1 MIHLPEQIIEPLN
14 RINAVYFSD
23 PGRTIELAEG
33 EQLVG
38 QGEECRRVYYVKKGC
53 FAAFRRADSYAGVDL
68 PVESNT
74 RGYEVFR
81 AEEGSYVCVQAFFS
95 RSYHSSNDIVALEDS
110 VVTYVDDTTEVVEP
124 EKYGC
129 FERQFIPVLVHE
141 LAARNSR
148 IFTKTSEKEEAL
160 RVLQRAEMAGTLAQ
174 LSAGIAHEL
183 NNAVGVLSRRTEFVA
198 DSLQEYLEDEDKNNA
213 QLFAY
218 GFEDNSFV
226 SASELRSAARYYER
240 ELDLPQEAAKV
251 MAHIFPN
258 TDEGRKQPGKFIRN
272 VKKNYRFWELGHD
285 LRDMRMASKL
295 ATGIVRAVKLL
306 GGGNSTREA
315 DVSVE
320 QSVTDALNLLH
331 NKLKRVEVQTH
342 FAPMPGITAD
352 ITELVQVWSNI
363 IKNACDAM
371 EHGDT
376 PAPRIRISGECCHV
390 QGVHLL
396 PTEYISVTIA
406 NNGPAIDEENLN
418 KIFNPNFTTKKLG
431 LDFGLGLGLAIVR
444 RVVDSY
450 NGTIEVRSNDQE
462 TSFTINLPTSQIH
475 GNA

>member
-1 MIHLPEQIIEPLN
+1 MLQLPEQIIEPLE

-38 QGEECRRVYYVKKGC
+38 QGEECHRVYYVKKGC
-53 FAAFRRADSYAGVDL
+53 FAAFRKADSYAGVDL
-68 PVESNT
+68 PVESGT

-95 RSYHSSNDIVALEDS
+95 RSYHSSNYIVALEDS

-124 EKYGC
+124 ETYGC

-160 RVLQRAEMAGTLAQ
+160 RIVQRAEMASSLAQ

-198 DSLQEYLEDEDKNNA
+198 DSLQEHLEADDKLNA
-213 QLFAY
+213 QLFTY
-218 GFEDNSFV
+218 GLEDNSFV
-226 SASELRSAARYYER
+226 SAQELRSAARYYER

-251 MAHIFPN
+251 MAHIFPD
-258 TDEGRKQPGKFIRN
+258 TEEGRKQPGKFTRN
-272 VKKNYRFWELGHD
+272 LKRNYRFWELGHD

-295 ATGIVRAVKLL
+295 ASGIVRAVKLL
-306 GGGNSTREA
+306 GGGNSTREPN
-315 DVSVE
+315 VSVE

-331 NKLKRVEVQTH
+331 NKLKRVKVETQ
-342 FAPMPGITAD
+342 FSPLPGIIAD
-352 ITELVQVWSNI
+352 TTELVQVWSNV

-371 EHGDT
+371 EQGATGH
-376 PAPRIRISGECCHV
+376 PSIRITAECCHV

-396 PTEYISVTIA
+396 PTEYISVCIA

-462 TSFTINLPTSQIH
+462 TSFTINIPTSQIH
-475 GNA
+475 GND

>member
-1 MIHLPEQIIEPLN
+1 MLQIPEQIIEPLK

-38 QGEECRRVYYVKKGC
+38 QGEECHRVYYVKKGC
-53 FAAFRRADSYAGVDL
+53 FAAFRRAESYAGVDL
-68 PVESNT
+68 PVESST

-95 RSYHSSNDIVALEDS
+95 RSYHSSNYIVALEDS

-124 EKYGC
+124 EIYGC

-160 RVLQRAEMAGTLAQ
+160 RIVQRAEMASSLAQ

-198 DSLQEYLEDEDKNNA
+198 DSLQEYLEDDDKNNA
-213 QLFAY
+213 MLFSY
-218 GFEDNSFV
+218 GFEDNSFI
-226 SASELRSAARYYER
+226 SAQELRNAARYYER
-240 ELDLPQEAAKV
+240 EFDLPQEASKV
-251 MAHIFPN
+251 MAHIFPD

-272 VKKNYRFWELGHD
+272 LKKNYRFWELGHD

-295 ATGIVRAVKLL
+295 AAGIVRAVKLL
-306 GGGNSTREA
+306 GGGNSTREHN
-315 DVSVE
+315 VSVE
-320 QSVTDALNLLH
+320 QSVNDALNLLH
-331 NKLKRVEVQTH
+331 NKLKRVNITTQ
-342 FAPMPGITAD
+342 FSPMPGITAD
-352 ITELVQVWSNI
+352 ITELVQIWSNI

-371 EHGDT
+371 EHGAT
-376 PAPRIRISGECCHV
+376 EHPCISITARTCHV

-396 PTEYISVTIA
+396 PTEYISVCIE
-406 NNGPAIDEENLN
+406 NNGPAIDEDNLN

-444 RVVDSY
+444 RLVDSY
-450 NGTIEVRSNDQE
+450 SGTIEVRSNDQQ
-462 TSFTINLPTSQIH
+462 TSFTINLPTTQIH

>member
-1 MIHLPEQIIEPLN
+1 MYQLPEQILEPLK
-14 RINAVYFSD
+14 RINEVYFSD

-38 QGEECRRVYYVKKGC
+38 QGEECHRVYFVKKGC
-53 FAAFRRADSYAGVDL
+53 FAAFRRAESYAGVDL
-68 PVESNT
+68 PVESST

-95 RSYHSSNDIVALEDS
+95 RSYHSSNYIVALEDS

-160 RVLQRAEMAGTLAQ
+160 RIVQRAEMASSLAQ

-198 DSLQEYLEDEDKNNA
+198 DSLQEYLEDDDKLNA
-213 QLFAY
+213 QLFSY
-218 GFEDNSFV
+218 GFEDSSFI
-226 SASELRSAARYYER
+226 SAQELRNAARYYER

-272 VKKNYRFWELGHD
+272 LKRNYRFWELGHD

-306 GGGNSTREA
+306 GGGNSTREP
-315 DVSVE
+315 DVDVA

-331 NKLKRVEVQTH
+331 NKLKRVEVQTS
-342 FAPMPGITAD
+342 FDPMPGITAD
-352 ITELVQVWSNI
+352 ITELVQVWSNV

-371 EHGDT
+371 EQGATEH
-376 PAPRIRISGECCHV
+376 PCIRITGRSCRV

-396 PTEYISVTIA
+396 PTEYVSVTIS

-450 NGTIEVRSNDQE
+450 SGTIEVHSNDRE
-462 TSFTINLPTSQIH
+462 TSFTINIPTSQIH
-475 GNA
+475 G

>member
-1 MIHLPEQIIEPLN
+1 
-14 RINAVYFSD
+14 
-23 PGRTIELAEG
+23 
-33 EQLVG
+33 
-38 QGEECRRVYYVKKGC
+38 
-53 FAAFRRADSYAGVDL
+53 
-68 PVESNT
+68 
-74 RGYEVFR
+74 
-81 AEEGSYVCVQAFFS
+81 
-95 RSYHSSNDIVALEDS
+95 
-110 VVTYVDDTTEVVEP
+110 
-124 EKYGC
+124 
-129 FERQFIPVLVHE
+129 
-141 LAARNSR
+141 
-148 IFTKTSEKEEAL
+148 
-160 RVLQRAEMAGTLAQ
+160 
-174 LSAGIAHEL
+174 
-183 NNAVGVLSRRTEFVA
+183 
-198 DSLQEYLEDEDKNNA
+198 
-213 QLFAY
+213 
-218 GFEDNSFV
+218 
-226 SASELRSAARYYER
+226 
-240 ELDLPQEAAKV
+240 
-251 MAHIFPN
+251 
-258 TDEGRKQPGKFIRN
+258 
-272 VKKNYRFWELGHD
+272 
-285 LRDMRMASKL
+285 MASKL

-363 IKNACDAM
+363 IKNATDAM
-371 EHGDT
+371 EHGGT

>member
-1 MIHLPEQIIEPLN
+1 MYQLPEQILEPLK
-14 RINAVYFSD
+14 RINEVYFSD

-38 QGEECRRVYYVKKGC
+38 QGEECHRVYFVKKGC

-68 PVESNT
+68 PVESST

-95 RSYHSSNDIVALEDS
+95 RSYHSSNYIVALEDS

-160 RVLQRAEMAGTLAQ
+160 RIVQRAEMASSLAQ

-198 DSLQEYLEDEDKNNA
+198 DSLQEYLEDDDKLNA
-213 QLFAY
+213 QLFSY
-218 GFEDNSFV
+218 GFEDSSFI
-226 SASELRSAARYYER
+226 SAQELRSAARYYER

-258 TDEGRKQPGKFIRN
+258 TDEGHRQPGKFIRN
-272 VKKNYRFWELGHD
+272 LKRNYRFWELGHD

-306 GGGNSTREA
+306 GGGNSTREP
-315 DVSVE
+315 DVDVA

-331 NKLKRVEVQTH
+331 NKLKRVEVQTS
-342 FAPMPGITAD
+342 FEPMPGITAD
-352 ITELVQVWSNI
+352 ITELVQVWSNV

-371 EHGDT
+371 EQGAT
-376 PAPRIRISGECCHV
+376 ERPCIRITGRSCRV

-396 PTEYISVTIA
+396 PTEYVSVTIA

-450 NGTIEVRSNDQE
+450 SGTIEVHSNDRE
-462 TSFTINLPTSQIH
+462 TSFTINIPTSQIH
-475 GNA
+475 G